1 MSAPPSPALLPEAPG
16 VPPRTPP
23 TAAAAPTED
32 AHRDLLRVTQTYEA
46 LFACRSAAD
55 VGRTLTDA
63 LVDKFGAYSARL
75 WLLRPGD
82 QCRTCLAAA
91 PCDDKTEC
99 LHLVA
104 SAGRHSHID
113 GEHCRVPLAAFPFGA
128 AAEGRAAIV
137 TNDVANDERVHDR
150 EWARDRGLRSFA
162 GFPLVRDGQ
171 VVGVMAM
178 FSQRP
183 FPGHLPEVLDL
194 LARLAV
200 SALVN
205 VEHLEAA
212 RRADRAKSEFLANMS
227 HELRTPMNGILGM
240 TELALD
246 TPLTDVQREY
256 LTAARTSAQ
265 SLLTILNDVLDF
277 SRIETGKLE
286 LKTLDFPLREM
297 LGDTLHALGVRAHEK
312 GLELALA
319 VAPDV
324 PEYLAGDPMR
334 LQQVLINLI
343 GNAVKFTERG
353 EVVVSVTRSD
363 EAALP
368 RGPFPLHF
376 AVRDTGIG
384 ITAEKQRLIFEAFAQ
399 ADGSASRRYGGTGL
413 GLAIARQLV
422 DLLGGRLWVESAPGE
437 GSTFHFTA
445 RFAPGKAPPARPAP
459 DRPGRLRGRPVLIVD
474 DSATARGILRD
485 VVLVWGMRPALAAS
499 ADEALP
505 LLRRAAAAGEPF
517 PLVLLDSH
525 MPGAD
530 GFAAA
535 RQIKDSPELADT
547 RPVMLTAGAAGELA
561 RCRELGI
568 AAHVIKPVKPSALLN
583 ALLSTLGDE
592 GKEEVAPPA
601 ADPPHVV
608 AARPLRILLA
618 EDNAINQKV
627 AIRLLSRDG
636 HTVVAAE
643 NGREALAWLDQEE
656 FDAVLLDIQ
665 MPQMDGFATTA
676 AIRAREAR
684 TGRHLPII
692 AMTAHALKGDRERCL
707 AAGMD
712 GYVAKPVRMDEVRKA
727 LDEALGTGGADA
739 AGYDHAAALAKV
751 DGDEAFFGELAEL
764 FVHDCPG
771 WLAGIEAA
779 LAAGEVAEVAQLA
792 HTLKGAAYH
801 FAAAPTIAAA
811 QVLEKAAEGGDLAA
825 TRAALPELAAAVA
838 RLLGRLDR
846 LAGRA
851 PVEEVAGSLH

>member
-1 MSAPPSPALLPEAPG
+1 MPDLPRG
-16 VPPRTPP
+16 RPRDNRN
-23 TAAAAPTED
+23 EG
-32 AHRDLLRVTQTYEA
+32 LR
-46 LFACRSAAD
+46 
-55 VGRTLTDA
+55 
-63 LVDKFGAYSARL
+63 
-75 WLLRPGD
+75 
-82 QCRTCLAAA
+82 
-91 PCDDKTEC
+91 
-99 LHLVA
+99 LVA
-104 SAGRHSHID
+104 SAGRHTQID
-113 GEHCRVPLAAFPFGA
+113 GEHCCVTLGAFPFGA
-128 AAEGRAAIV
+128 AAEGRAPIV

-150 EWARDRGLRSFA
+150 DWARDRGVRSFA
-162 GFPLVRDGQ
+162 AFPLVRDGQ
-171 VVGVMAM
+171 LVGVLAM

-183 FPGHLPEVLDL
+183 LTPHLPEVLDL

-265 SLLTILNDVLDF
+265 SLLTILNDGLDF
-277 SRIETGKLE
+277 SRSEAGKLE
-286 LKTLDFPLREM
+286 LKSLDFPLREM
-297 LGDTLHALGVRAHEK
+297 LGDTLHALGFRAHEK

-353 EVVVSVTRSD
+353 EVVVTVTWSD
-363 EAALP
+363 QAALP
-368 RGPFPLHF
+368 QGPFPLHF

-399 ADGSASRRYGGTGL
+399 ADGSASRRHGGTGL
-413 GLAIARQLV
+413 GLAIARQVV
-422 DLLGGRLWVESAPGE
+422 DLLGGRLWVESVPGE
-437 GSTFHFTA
+437 GSTFYFTA
-445 RFAPGKAPPARPAP
+445 RFAPGKAAPAP
-459 DRPGRLRGRPVLIVD
+459 HPPEQPGRLRGRPVLIVD

-485 VVLVWGMRPALAAS
+485 VVVAWGMRPALAAG
-499 ADEALP
+499 ADEALS

-547 RPVMLTAGAAGELA
+547 RALMLIAGGTGGDLA
-561 RCRELGI
+561 RCRERGV

-583 ALLSTLGDE
+583 ALLSTVGDE
-592 GKEEVAPPA
+592 EKKEEPPA
-601 ADPPHVV
+601 ADPPHFV

-627 AIRLLSRDG
+627 AIRLLSREG
-636 HTVVAAE
+636 HTVVATE
-643 NGREALAWLDQEE
+643 NGREALAWLEQEE

-676 AIRAREAR
+676 AIRAREAG

-712 GYVAKPVRMDEVRKA
+712 DYLAKPVRMDEVRKA
-727 LDEALGTGGADA
+727 LDAALGAGADA
-739 AGYDHAAALAKV
+739 AAYDHAAALAKL
-751 DGDEAFFGELAEL
+751 DGDEAFLGELAEV
-764 FVHDCPG
+764 FVQDCPG
-771 WLAGIEAA
+771 WLAGIETA
-779 LAAGEVAEVAQLA
+779 LAAGDVAEARQRA

-811 QVLEKAAEGGDLAA
+811 RALEKAGDVAA
-825 TRAALPELAAAVA
+825 ARAALPELAAAA

-846 LAGRA
+846 LTGRA
-851 PVEEVAGSLH
+851 PVEAAGSPH